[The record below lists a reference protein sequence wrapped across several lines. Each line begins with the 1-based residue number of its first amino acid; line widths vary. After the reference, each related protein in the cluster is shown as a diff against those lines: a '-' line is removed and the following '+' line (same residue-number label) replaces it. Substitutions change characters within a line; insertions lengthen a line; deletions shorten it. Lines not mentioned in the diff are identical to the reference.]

1 MAKGYTSSTLPSPA
15 GSRMGQAAAGRQD
28 GSPPHF
34 SSLLEVLGILCLQQ
48 LALGKYNTKLFTG
61 KKKNKKKNRT
71 SNFLKKSTFEGLPWQ
86 FSD

>member
-34 SSLLEVLGILCLQQ
+34 SSLLEVLGLQCLQQ
-48 LALGKYNTKLFTG
+48 LALGK
-61 KKKNKKKNRT
+61 
-71 SNFLKKSTFEGLPWQ
+71 
-86 FSD
+86 